1 MGNRP
6 VLGKPAGKI
15 LILLG
20 TCGNKLRMYEEG
32 KYVPRAKKMRRH

>member
-1 MGNRP
+1 

-20 TCGNKLRMYEEG
+20 TFGNKWRMYEEG
-32 KYVPRAKKMRRH
+32 TDVSRAKKMKRH

>member
-1 MGNRP
+1 MGNR
-6 VLGKPAGKI
+6 LEFGKPAGKI

-32 KYVPRAKKMRRH
+32 NYVSRARKMRRH

>member
-1 MGNRP
+1 MRNRL

-20 TCGNKLRMYEEG
+20 TCGNKWRMYEEG
-32 KYVPRAKKMRRH
+32 TDVSRAKKMRRH